1 MSDAA
6 QLHEHRSDSRLAPR
20 PSSLAPHPSPLAPRL
35 EVSYYPGCSLHGM
48 AAEYDESIR
57 AVCESLDVSLAELAD
72 WNCCGAS
79 SAHFLDDE
87 LAVRLSA
94 RNMAIAEEAGRELL
108 VPCAACFQRLK
119 HADKELKED
128 ARRWIGGPYQGRA
141 TIYHVNDFFDRP
153 ELIATIKRKV
163 VRPLKGLAGV
173 AYYGCLSQRPPKVT
187 DAERPE
193 NPTAMDDLMRAIGME
208 VRPWSYKT
216 DCCGASL
223 TLTRTDVVHKLSG
236 KLFEAAVEAGAEC
249 LVTDCPL
256 CQSNLDTRQAEIE
269 AERGTRFDLPVFY
282 LTELMALAFGSGGAA
297 RWWKKHFV
305 DPVPLLR
312 SKGLL

>member
-1 MSDAA
+1 M
-6 QLHEHRSDSRLAPR
+6 
-20 PSSLAPHPSPLAPRL
+20 

-57 AVCESLDVSLAELAD
+57 AVCETLGVALGELPD

-79 SAHFLDDE
+79 SAHFVDDD
-87 LAVRLSA
+87 LAVRLPA
-94 RNMAIAEEAGRELL
+94 RNMVIAERAGRELL

-119 HADKELKED
+119 HADQELRED
-128 ARRWIGGPYQGRA
+128 AARWGAGTYEGKA
-141 TIYHVNDFFDRP
+141 EVYHVNEFFDRP
-153 ELIATIKRKV
+153 ELLGTVKQKV
-163 VRPLKGLAGV
+163 KKPLAGLAGV

-187 DAERPE
+187 GAKSPE
-193 NPTAMDDLMRAIGME
+193 NPVSMDHLLEAVGME

-223 TLTRTDVVHKLSG
+223 TLTRTDVIHKLSG
-236 KLFEAAVEAGAEC
+236 DLFEAAREAGAEC
-249 LVTDCPL
+249 MVTACPM

-269 AERGTRFDLPVFY
+269 ADRGTRYNLPVFY
-282 LTELMALAFGSGGAA
+282 LTELMALAFGSRQAA

-305 DPVPLLR
+305 DPTPLLG

>member
-1 MSDAA
+1 M
-6 QLHEHRSDSRLAPR
+6 
-20 PSSLAPHPSPLAPRL
+20 

-57 AVCESLDVSLAELAD
+57 AVCQSLDVSLVELAD

-79 SAHFLDDE
+79 SAHFMDDE

-94 RNMAIAEEAGRELL
+94 RNMAIAERAGRELL

-119 HADKELKED
+119 HADHQLKEH
-128 ARRWIGGPYQGRA
+128 AGRWIGEPYEGRA
-141 TIYHVNDFFDRP
+141 VIYHVNDFFDRP
-153 ELIATIKRKV
+153 ELVERIRQKV
-163 VRPLKGLAGV
+163 QRPLSGLAGV
-173 AYYGCLSQRPPKVT
+173 PYYGCLSQRPPKVT
-187 DAERPE
+187 DAQRPE
-193 NPTAMDDLMRAIGME
+193 NPVAMDQLLRVLGMD

-223 TLTRTDVVHKLSG
+223 TLTRTDVVHKLSAR
-236 KLFEAAVEAGAEC
+236 LFEAAVEAGAEC

-256 CQSNLDTRQAEIE
+256 CQSNLDTRQRDIE
-269 AERGTRFDLPVFY
+269 AERGKRFDLPVFY
-282 LTELMALAFGSGGAA
+282 LTELMALAFGDGRTG
-297 RWWKKHFV
+297 RWWKRHFV
-305 DPVPLLR
+305 DPTPLLQ

>member
-1 MSDAA
+1 V
-6 QLHEHRSDSRLAPR
+6 
-20 PSSLAPHPSPLAPRL
+20 

-48 AAEYDESIR
+48 AAEYDDSIR
-57 AVCESLDVSLAELAD
+57 AVCQRLDVTLGELED

-94 RNMAIAEEAGRELL
+94 RNMMIAERQGRDVL

-119 HADKELKED
+119 HADKELRED
-128 ARRWIGGPYQGRA
+128 AGRWVDGPYEGS
-141 TIYHVNDFFDRP
+141 TTVYHVNDFFAVP
-153 ELIATIKRKV
+153 ERIKSVKQRVCK
-163 VRPLKGLAGV
+163 PLAGLAGV
-173 AYYGCLSQRPPKVT
+173 PYYGCLSSRPPKVT
-187 DAERPE
+187 DAEQPE
-193 NPTAMDDLMRAIGME
+193 NPTSMDDLMRAIGMD

-236 KLFEAAVEAGAEC
+236 DLLEAAREAGAEC
-249 LVTDCPL
+249 LVTDCPM

-269 AERGTRFDLPVFY
+269 AIRGVRYGLPVFY
-282 LTELMALAFGSGGAA
+282 VTELMALAFGDDRAG
-297 RWWKKHFV
+297 RWWKKHFI
-305 DPVPLLR
+305 DPRPLLEQ
-312 SKGLL
+312 KGLL

>member
-1 MSDAA
+1 V
-6 QLHEHRSDSRLAPR
+6 
-20 PSSLAPHPSPLAPRL
+20 

-57 AVCESLDVSLAELAD
+57 AACETLGIALVELPD

-79 SAHFLDDE
+79 SAHFLDDA
-87 LAVRLSA
+87 LAAQLSA
-94 RNMAIAEEAGRELL
+94 RNMLIAERQGRELL

-119 HADKELKED
+119 HADKALSED
-128 ARRWIGGPYQGRA
+128 PGRWTAETYEGR
-141 TIYHVNDFFDRP
+141 TPVFHVNDFFHRP
-153 ELIATIKRKV
+153 ELLKAVKQRVKK
-163 VRPLKGLAGV
+163 PLVGLAGV
-173 AYYGCLSQRPPKVT
+173 PYYGCLSQRPPKIT

-193 NPTAMDDLMRAIGME
+193 NPTAMDDLMRALGME

-223 TLTRTDVVHKLSG
+223 AVTRSDLVRKLSG
-236 KLFEAAVEAGAEC
+236 DLFEAAEEAGAEC
-249 LVTDCPL
+249 LVTDCPM

-269 AERGTRFDLPVFY
+269 AERGKRFALPVFY
-282 LTELMALAFGSGGAA
+282 LTELMALALGDARTG

-305 DPVPLLR
+305 DPRPLLTR
-312 SKGLL
+312 KGLL